1 MSVVCTGDAK
11 VMSCPAKMAGGILNG
26 RCDAKACMAWREVEP
41 GKGFCG
47 LCSEP
52 GCDLS
57 KLRAASGLSMQLG
70 RGDR

>member
-47 LCSEP
+47 LVGEP
-52 GCDLS
+52 WRDLS
-57 KLRAASGLSMQLG
+57 ALRTATGLSMLLG